1 MRPAHPRWPSQIIG
15 KLLTGHPEAA
25 SLLVKSIHCQALARS
40 SAANVGQEFAAAQK
54 ARLHYEEL
62 RHMLDPCR
70 GRTIHFGAGLPLL
83 LVLGTGLTMLNGI
96 ELSGLLG
103 GMRLVL
109 VALAATAVWLTGG
122 WLAALASR
130 ERRWPLV
137 LATINTA
144 IFLALLLMTL
154 HGLEPRPD
162 RPAARDHLRGYA
174 VSDVLAG
181 FFILVFAVGAAAF
194 VAHMESAS
202 RISWP
207 GGPPTAKRVIYLFQ
221 SGAPSQID
229 LFDYKPALEA
239 LRAKEL
245 PDSIRQGQRLTGM
258 TATQTSF
265 PVAPSLFHFA
275 QYGRSGPGFP
285 NSCRTRHKWSTASA
299 SSSR

>member
-1 MRPAHPRWPSQIIG
+1 MPFRCHSEERAGLESGRWTEPRHWRTLGIM
-15 KLLTGHPEAA
+15 LLRRWAA
-25 SLLVKSIHCQALARS
+25 SLLAEAIHCQALARS
-40 SAANVGQEFAAAQK
+40 SEANVGQEFAAAQT

-62 RHMLDPCR
+62 CHMLDPHCR
-70 GRTIHFGAGLPLL
+70 RTIHFGAGLLLL

-162 RPAARDHLRGYA
+162 WPAARDHLRGYA
-174 VSDVLAG
+174 VSGVLAG

-194 VAHMESAS
+194 VAHRSRPPCASSVANEAWLGLVRSYASVVAGGEERLVRETVALAAALVES
-202 RISWP
+202 
-207 GGPPTAKRVIYLFQ
+207 GGPQLPPT
-221 SGAPSQID
+221 
-229 LFDYKPALEA
+229 
-239 LRAKEL
+239 
-245 PDSIRQGQRLTGM
+245 
-258 TATQTSF
+258 
-265 PVAPSLFHFA
+265 
-275 QYGRSGPGFP
+275 
-285 NSCRTRHKWSTASA
+285 
-299 SSSR
+299 

>member
-1 MRPAHPRWPSQIIG
+1 MLPAHPRWPSQIIG
-15 KLLTGHPEAA
+15 ELLTGHPEAA
-25 SLLVKSIHCQALARS
+25 SFLVKSIHCQALARS
-40 SAANVGQEFAAAQK
+40 SEANVGQEFAAAQT

-62 RHMLDPCR
+62 GHMLDPHCR
-70 GRTIHFGAGLPLL
+70 RTIHFGAGLLLL

-162 RPAARDHLRGYA
+162 WPAARDHLRGYA
-174 VSDVLAG
+174 VSGVLAG

-202 RISWP
+202 LCLARRRWHRGRAAHEAAIQTEREVVEASSVAKEAWLGLVRFYASVVAGGEERLVRETVALAAALVES
-207 GGPPTAKRVIYLFQ
+207 GGPQLPPT
-221 SGAPSQID
+221 
-229 LFDYKPALEA
+229 
-239 LRAKEL
+239 
-245 PDSIRQGQRLTGM
+245 
-258 TATQTSF
+258 
-265 PVAPSLFHFA
+265 
-275 QYGRSGPGFP
+275 
-285 NSCRTRHKWSTASA
+285 
-299 SSSR
+299 

>member
-1 MRPAHPRWPSQIIG
+1 MLPAHPRWPSQIIG

-202 RISWP
+202 LCLARRRWHRGRAAHEAAIQTEREVVEASSVATEAWLGLVRSYASVVP
-207 GGPPTAKRVIYLFQ
+207 GGEERLVRETVALAAALVQSGGPQLPPT
-221 SGAPSQID
+221 
-229 LFDYKPALEA
+229 
-239 LRAKEL
+239 
-245 PDSIRQGQRLTGM
+245 
-258 TATQTSF
+258 
-265 PVAPSLFHFA
+265 
-275 QYGRSGPGFP
+275 
-285 NSCRTRHKWSTASA
+285 
-299 SSSR
+299 